1 MIGLLEVVFPAALVG
16 FVAPVA
22 FPPAFAF
29 DKLAATEL
37 ELAAG
42 LVELAAAGLVEL
54 AAAGLVEL
62 AAAAAEVVVAF
73 PAGLVELAAAA
84 TAEVV
89 VVAFPAGLVELAA
102 AAEVVVAFPAG
113 LVELAA
119 NTCIGPIIEDVA
131 NVITRANTR
140 TMPKTFETIF

>member
-1 MIGLLEVVFPAALVG
+1 
-16 FVAPVA
+16 
-22 FPPAFAF
+22 
-29 DKLAATEL
+29 
-37 ELAAG
+37 
-42 LVELAAAGLVEL
+42 
-54 AAAGLVEL
+54 
-62 AAAAAEVVVAF
+62 AAAAATAEVVVPF

-89 VVAFPAGLVELAA
+89 VVAFPAGLVELAAA